1 MQKIKEKGCREA
13 AEFAAALG
21 ISFLA
26 LGLLRMLWRDV
37 GLKLLLEYGAVS
49 AGFAGVAALVLIWNK
64 GGRTVDLSFLFTGAW
79 FLFFTG
85 ERLISGTEIEWYL
98 VPYWVNILLVA
109 GICLLIYSIC
119 GSVRTAL
126 WGTDALFVFFM
137 ISNAFLKQAR
147 GHGLDVIDV
156 YSVGTAMKVAG
167 NYRFRI
173 TRVMMVGIGINLMM
187 IRLLCRWHRK
197 VAAERK
203 CLGKGWICRL
213 SCFVFPLFLMWSIPF
228 SSFWSSRN
236 YVASYSSDRNGMLF
250 NLLLEVPDV
259 IFMPPK
265 GYSPEAAEALLSGYE
280 KEAAGKE
287 VTEYPNIIVIMN
299 ESLADFSVFRELETD
314 VPILP
319 FLSTLEENTVK
330 GYSVSSI
337 YGGNTAT
344 SEYEFL
350 TGDSNILYHTMP
362 YSTMIQR
369 EEKVMGLP
377 AQLRSAG
384 YRTIAVHPYSNSA
397 YRRSIVYPSLG
408 FEEMYFQEDLKGLCS
423 VRNGLYAS
431 DESNYGEILRLL
443 KEKGPGERFFLFD
456 VTMQNHAPYQDIEK
470 TVRFLGA
477 DGYDEVEQYLTLAN
491 ESDLAFSEFLQE
503 LEQYGESVIV
513 LMFGDHQPSFETE
526 FDRYLFGKTKEEM
539 TSEER
544 MQRYVVPFYLWA
556 NFDIEEK
563 DGIWT
568 SMNYLSLFVLE
579 EAGIP
584 LTAYQCYLKE
594 LQGEYPVISC
604 SGIIDSQGN
613 RYPQNEKESLIPE
626 YLQLIYYHMCEESG
640 SGQRLF
646 GLGETTGNG
655 E

>member
-314 VPILP
+314 VPVLP

-330 GYSVSSI
+330 GYSVSSV